1 MPERTGCNLRC
12 NASEV
17 CFYALVT
24 VDPSMWNLNNQL
36 ENAIYPLINGFV
48 GYIFQGQR
56 LNCMFAHDDNK
67 LIHGV
72 GCHAT
77 NQRLVTDG
85 NQMKRNLAQA
95 VHAVHSP
102 TGKALWVFVSGRRR
116 AGYRNHFKLLDV
128 NLSADDIFNIFNASS
143 QQEVNWLI
151 D

>member
-102 TGKALWVFVSGRRR
+102 TGKALWVFV
-116 AGYRNHFKLLDV
+116 KLEELHI
-128 NLSADDIFNIFNASS
+128 ATARKP
-143 QQEVNWLI
+143 LI
-151 D
+151 HQNQPVARYLHKNSHVCCGLCW